1 MKKPQLLLVFATTK
15 TKSSS
20 ILKINYKK
28 YIKLKLKLK
37 LK

>member
-1 MKKPQLLLVFATTK
+1 MKKPQLLLVFETTR

-28 YIKLKLKLK
+28 LNKIKLNK
-37 LK
+37 